1 MDSNLYI
8 VGYEYSYSYN
18 AYYVA
23 RKDMTVDWPGSSTTP
38 GTENK
43 FIAKSI
49 QYFIGDNEDNDM
61 KYEVTDTSKIVDMP
75 KMVDGLVVIGVDGKP
90 VMEKTA
96 IALKYVK
103 IYSQFK
109 CLSKKDPMNPSTT
122 YTHAKLFYPTCRA
135 TNSLCSGISGAYVPA
150 ITVCNQQLF

>member
-23 RKDMTVDWPGSSTTP
+23 RKDMTMDWAS
-38 GTENK
+38 NK
-43 FIAKSI
+43 LVAKSI
-49 QYFIGDNEDNDM
+49 QYFIGDNEVDNI
-61 KYEVTDTSKIVDMP
+61 KYEVMDVSKMADMP
-75 KMVDGLVVIGVDGKP
+75 KMDDNGLIIIGANGRP

-96 IALKYVK
+96 LELKYVK

-109 CLSKKDPMNPSTT
+109 CLSKKDPTNPATT
-122 YTHAKLFYPTCRA
+122 YTHSRLFYPTCRA
-135 TNSLCSGISGAYVPA
+135 MNSLCSGISGAYVPA